1 MYDPAK
7 RRGQV
12 MDLGARGLDLVV
24 MVMTHVAPSGT
35 VLLQHI
41 NMPIHIVHR
50 KAGTRSSGGL
60 LAERETSAD
69 SDQIPSPNDLL
80 SQADELITSSRLLR
94 ALS

>member
-1 MYDPAK
+1 
-7 RRGQV
+7 

-69 SDQIPSPNDLL
+69 RTRFRPQMICYPRRMSL
-80 SQADELITSSRLLR
+80 SHHLGYYVR
-94 ALS
+94 